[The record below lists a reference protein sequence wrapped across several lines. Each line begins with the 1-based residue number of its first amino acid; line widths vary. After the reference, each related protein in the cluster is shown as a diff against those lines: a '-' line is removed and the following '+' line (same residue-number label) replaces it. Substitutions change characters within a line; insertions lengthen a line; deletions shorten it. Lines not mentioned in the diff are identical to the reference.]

1 MTTARPLRAAGPLG
15 SQEIIW
21 ERFGRWEW
29 IMPEGAGR
37 SLRAH
42 RVKLDGILDDGK
54 EARGL
59 IADHEAR
66 IRTLEKSRWPL
77 PTIGVLAG
85 VAGAVTGALSLLGR

>member
-1 MTTARPLRAAGPLG
+1 MTIPDTGVYISPAQMYQEVRGLAEAVARIE
-15 SQEIIW
+15 S
-21 ERFGRWEW
+21 
-29 IMPEGAGR
+29 
-37 SLRAH
+37 
-42 RVKLDGILDDGK
+42 KLDGILDDGK